1 MYYFYYFIAHLL
13 ARPNASLL
21 VLKDLQHSKL
31 EKTNWPILGILQKQ
45 RWAIHFSEEKIAGLV
60 MLLDGP

>member
-1 MYYFYYFIAHLL
+1 LL

-21 VLKDLQHSKL
+21 VLKDFQHNKL

-45 RWAIHFSEEKIAGLV
+45 WCAIHFSEEKTAGLV